1 MELWK
6 KKMKILENLNEKQQ
20 EAVKIKEVP
29 ILVIAGAGSGKTKVL
44 THRIAYLIFQKNINP
59 SNILAVTFTNKA
71 AQEMK
76 DRIEFINKDIS
87 DRNMMK
93 GIWMGTFH
101 SICARILRREIDILG
116 YDKNF
121 VIYDKGDQLGMIR
134 RCIKTLDLDNKKYSP
149 NVVSSI
155 IDRAKNNLEDPELF
169 EYNSISYFKKIVGK
183 VYKQY
188 QDELFENNALDFA
201 DLILLTVKLF
211 KEKPGILENYQN
223 KFRHI
228 LVDEYQDINYAQY
241 QLVKLLSEKYNNLF
255 VVGDP
260 DQSIYKFR
268 GADLS
273 NILRFEQDFPYSK
286 VVKLEQNYRSTKV
299 ILEGATNLIKHNRNR
314 KEKELWT
321 DKKGGEKIR
330 CYEAV
335 SAIDEAVFVSQEI
348 MKLNKE
354 EGKTFKDFVILYR
367 TNVQSRSFEEIFN
380 KQGIPFRVVGGL
392 RFYERKEVKDILAY
406 LRFIHDQK
414 EGVSFLRIIN
424 NKKLGIGKITLNKIV
439 ELAKKNNLNFHQ
451 ALKKS
456 LNVIKLSVDRKE
468 RIKKFTSLIDELND
482 KRNEMKGSELLVE
495 LIIKIN
501 YYKELKKEGEFIA
514 QSKIENIKEL
524 ILAIQEFEEN
534 NEDKSLTAF
543 LEYVALIT
551 DIDLYKGEED
561 VVTVMTLHSAKGL
574 EFPVVFI
581 TGFEEG
587 IFPHS
592 RSLNSDEELEEERR
606 LCYVGMTRA
615 KERIYLTYAWRR
627 NLNGNTLFNSVSRF
641 ISEIPKHLIK
651 KVDIEKGEEIPS
663 LDNKREKIEVA
674 VGDKISHLDWGIGVI
689 LNKIDTENDIF
700 ITVDF
705 KRVGLKKLSMNFAP
719 LEKI

>member
-1 MELWK
+1 
-6 KKMKILENLNEKQQ
+6 MKILENLNEKQL
-20 EAVKIKEVP
+20 EAVKIKDAP

-93 GIWMGTFH
+93 GLWMGTFH
-101 SICARILRREIDILG
+101 SVCARILRREIDVLG

-121 VIYDKGDQLGMIR
+121 IIYDKGDQLSMIR

-149 NVVSSI
+149 NIVSSI

-169 EYNSISYFKKIVGK
+169 EYNAMNHFKKIVGK
-183 VYKQY
+183 VYTQY
-188 QDELFENNALDFA
+188 QEELRENNALDFN

-211 KEKPGILENYQN
+211 KEKPEILENYQN
-223 KFRHI
+223 KFRYI

-241 QLVKLLSEKYNNLF
+241 QLVKLLSEKNNNLF

-268 GADLS
+268 GADLN
-273 NILRFEQDFPYSK
+273 NILRFEQDFPHSK
-286 VVKLEQNYRSTKV
+286 VVKLEQNYRSTEV
-299 ILEGATNLIKHNRNR
+299 ILEGATNLIKHNINR

-321 DKKGGEKIR
+321 DKRGGEKIR
-330 CYEAV
+330 CYEAA

-348 MKLNKE
+348 MKLNRE
-354 EGKTFKDFVILYR
+354 EGKTFKNFVILYR
-367 TNVQSRSFEEIFN
+367 TNAQSRSFEEIFS
-380 KQGIPFRVVGGL
+380 KQGVPFRVVGGL

-414 EGVSFLRIIN
+414 DGVSFLRIIN
-424 NKKLGIGKITLNKIV
+424 NTKLGIGKITLNKIV

-456 LNVIKLSVDRKE
+456 LKIIKISSDREE
-468 RIKKFTSLIDELND
+468 RIKKFTFLIDELNA
-482 KRNEMKGSELLVE
+482 KKNEMKGSELLIE
-495 LIIKIN
+495 LIKKIN
-501 YYKELKKEGEFIA
+501 YYEELKKEGEFKA
-514 QSKIENIKEL
+514 QNKIENIKEL
-524 ILAIQEFEEN
+524 ILAVQEFEEN

-592 RSLNSDEELEEERR
+592 RSLNSEEELEEERR

-615 KERIYLTYAWRR
+615 KERMYLTYAWRR

-651 KVDIEKGEEIPS
+651 KADMEKVEEVPS
-663 LDNKREKIEVA
+663 LNNRREKIEIA
-674 VGDKISHLDWGIGVI
+674 VGGKIRHLDWGIGVI

-705 KRVGLKKLSMNFAP
+705 ERVGLKKLSVNFAP